1 MNVLCA
7 YRYFKHEIRH
17 LSYLSE
23 DLDSRNRCPA
33 CSEVCFNI
41 FNAPIKD

>member
-23 DLDSRNRCPA
+23 DLEIGVQHVQRFVS
-33 CSEVCFNI
+33 I
-41 FNAPIKD
+41 YLMHQ